1 VQHQIQFSL
10 FRSFVITFVLLFRF
24 QTSFYL
30 NNLIIFLSKSSDK
43 KMIHRNII
51 GSYIKIGEMAILL
64 QRNDAVSL
72 TGSVPNQCR
81 PDSALRLQSAKG
93 RLRHLLPSES
103 LQSHP
108 SRFKAIQVASKH
120 WQLAR
125 AFTPARPGKCV
136 QHARRQGFPEKNA
149 RHNATCNWP

>member
-1 VQHQIQFSL
+1 
-10 FRSFVITFVLLFRF
+10 VITFVLLFRF

-81 PDSALRLQSAKG
+81 PDSALSRI
-93 RLRHLLPSES
+93 S
-103 LQSHP
+103 LQAAAGAGRAAAADVAAAKCERAPASP
-108 SRFKAIQVASKH
+108 IAIRVASKPSE
-120 WQLAR
+120 LDFLRRMRVIMRR
-125 AFTPARPGKCV
+125 ATAPRGISMAGRL
-136 QHARRQGFPEKNA
+136 QESN
-149 RHNATCNWP
+149 